1 MLPIRF
7 VALTAA
13 AIAVTVA
20 SFAMP
25 GAANAGGGCHEDT
38 TTEARA
44 TTVALRR
51 NCFAATVT
59 RVDEGAT
66 VTFTNEDEVAHNVTG
81 AGYTWGGD
89 ATVDTLYLGDSV
101 QHKFDENGIYV
112 YSCLLHPGMV
122 GAIVVGDGSG
132 AGPPAATIAGDG
144 GPRSVSG
151 VGNAGA
157 PPTGAG
163 SAAAGAAAP
172 GSGTGSMVIA
182 GAIAGGIALLVAI
195 SGGSMALAR
204 SSAARRAAD
213 R

>member
-1 MLPIRF
+1 MLSIRYL
-7 VALTAA
+7 ALTSA
-13 AIAVTVA
+13 AIAVAIA
-20 SFAMP
+20 SFVMP
-25 GAANAGGGCHEDT
+25 RTANAGGGCHEDT

-66 VTFTNEDEVAHNVTG
+66 VTFTNEDEIAHNVTG
-81 AGYTWGGD
+81 AGYTWGGEK
-89 ATVDTLYLGDSV
+89 TLHLGDSV
-101 QHKFDENGIYV
+101 QHTFDENGVYV

-132 AGPPAATIAGDG
+132 RGLAAATIVGDG
-144 GPRSVSG
+144 EPRSVSG

-157 PPTGAG
+157 RAAGSAPASDAAASDGGAG
-163 SAAAGAAAP
+163 SIVITVAMI
-172 GSGTGSMVIA
+172 SGVALLM
-182 GAIAGGIALLVAI
+182 AIA
-195 SGGSMALAR
+195 GGSMALAR
-204 SSAARRAAD
+204 SSASRRASV